1 MKFFNNKKFK
11 CFIPTTTSRIM
22 FQKKEKNENIKYLK
36 FFYVYLKI
44 NIIPSFFLGFLSC
57 TFSNIVC
64 SLIKEN
70 CWKTKMK
77 ILAIWKKSNTMVC
90 IVLFLIIVKNEEG
103 VKNLKFLIKD
113 CSNFRNKE
121 TLQQCF
127 IYLADIIFGKP
138 QIYI

>member
-1 MKFFNNKKFK
+1 MKFFNDKKFK

-22 FQKKEKNENIKYLK
+22 FQKKDRKHKIFKV
-36 FFYVYLKI
+36 FYMYLKI
-44 NIIPSFFLGFLSC
+44 NIIPFFFLGFLSC

-70 CWKTKMK
+70 CCKTKMK
-77 ILAIWKKSNTMVC
+77 ILAIWKKSNTLVC
-90 IVLFLIIVKNEEG
+90 IVLFLIIVKKEKG
-103 VKNLKFLIKD
+103 VKNLKFLIKN
-113 CSNFRNKE
+113 CSNFKNKE

-127 IYLADIIFGKP
+127 IYLADIILGKP